1 MVGWALSMRTRAAVA
16 TAFAAPLVLSAG
28 SVSAPARRP
37 TASHAELELCFASGA
52 ATYFCGGR
60 FVRQPAGTL
69 AVFWAGLPHCLL
81 ELEAE
86 SELIHL
92 ELPLSVLWRLQLGGA
107 FARKVLAG
115 ELVIDS
121 QSPAWDCEVARRWLE
136 DMAGGEASALR
147 AGELEIEARLRRLAA
162 RRQRAAKRAP
172 LQPARRQV
180 EMIAAFLSR
189 NYRSDISSADVG
201 RAVGLHPNYVMT
213 LFRREAGL
221 SLWQFLTRR
230 RLAHAQE
237 LLLTSEKPVL
247 AIALESGFGSLARFY
262 AAFTREHGVAP
273 GELRKRA

>member
-1 MVGWALSMRTRAAVA
+1 M
-16 TAFAAPLVLSAG
+16 
-28 SVSAPARRP
+28 
-37 TASHAELELCFASGA
+37 
-52 ATYFCGGR
+52 
-60 FVRQPAGTL
+60 RQPAGTL
-69 AVFWAGLPHCLL
+69 AMFWAALPHRLL
-81 ELEAE
+81 ELEPQ

-92 ELPLSVLWRLQLGGA
+92 ELPLSLLWRLQLSSS

-115 ELVIDS
+115 ELIIDS
-121 QSPAWDCEVARRWLE
+121 QGPVWDGELVRRWLE
-136 DMAGGEASALR
+136 DIAGGEASALR
-147 AGELEIEARLRRLAA
+147 ATELEIEARLRRCAA
-162 RRQRAAKRAP
+162 RRHRAAERAP

-189 NYRSDISSADVG
+189 NYRGDISSADIG

-237 LLLTSEKPVL
+237 LLLTSDKPVL
-247 AIALESGFGSLARFY
+247 AIALEAGFGSLARFY
-262 AAFTREHGVAP
+262 AAFTREHGMAP